1 MYNLRKNAS
10 GKKLLEVID
19 KNKNESFKK
28 IDINKTFIKKEFNW
42 DNKKIVIFF

>member
-28 IDINKTFIKKEFNW
+28 SI
-42 DNKKIVIFF
+42 

>member
-19 KNKNESFKK
+19 KNKNETFKK
-28 IDINKTFIKKEFNW
+28 IDINKTFIKR
-42 DNKKIVIFF
+42 I